1 MASGG
6 RREEIDARIKKW
18 EQELE
23 RLRLTLAGAPEE
35 VHARWNPDFV
45 NLYRQKEI
53 VKSAWEAI
61 RGIYRPE
68 PEALRRFEQA
78 WVAMEAAWAAAQPML
93 TEVLAR
99 EAAQERS

>member
-6 RREEIDARIKKW
+6 RREEIDARIKQW
-18 EQELE
+18 EQTLE
-23 RLRLTLAGAPEE
+23 QLRLALACAPEE

-53 VKSAWEAI
+53 LKSAWEAI

-68 PEALRRFEQA
+68 PEALQRFEKELA
-78 WVAMEAAWAAAQPML
+78 AMEAAWAAAQPML
-93 TEVLAR
+93 TETLAR
-99 EAAQERS
+99 EVV

>member
-6 RREEIDARIKKW
+6 GREEVDARIKQW
-18 EQELE
+18 EQALE
-23 RLRLTLAGAPEE
+23 ALRLTLACAPEE
-35 VHARWNPDFV
+35 MHARWNPDFV
-45 NLYRQKEI
+45 NLCRQKEV

-68 PEALRRFEQA
+68 PEALQRFEKEFA
-78 WVAMEAAWAAAQPML
+78 AMEAAWAAAQPML

-99 EAAQERS
+99 EAA